1 MEKQKSSNNKCDL
14 RLNSKLFCK
23 TEQSRAE
30 IPSSSFSRNFRFLLK
45 KLFFNN
51 QYYLG
56 KIMVLSAE
64 SKR

>member
-51 QYYLG
+51 
-56 KIMVLSAE
+56 
-64 SKR
+64 